1 MGLWAV
7 RRRRMGRQTWSW
19 YHVMWVRESRGWP
32 CEPGRLFL
40 VNEKAGRSHQISR
53 RGLLLATW
61 PVVVPRRVAVLSQ
74 KWGGDVLWLVAV
86 VIEMVPQFPQ
96 EARSART
103 TNWDRLA
110 CPLACLDGRVKSQKT
125 GPARSRPPLMSSASS
140 GEWVLGC

>member
-103 TNWDRLA
+103 TGIVWPVLW
-110 CPLACLDGRVKSQKT
+110 PVSMG
-125 GPARSRPPLMSSASS
+125 ASS
-140 GEWVLGC
+140 RKKLVPPGPVRP